1 MKKLTGAALILA
13 GLLAVSVV
21 AISRLG
27 GAKPLGPPRVEVDR
41 LSQNWGRV
49 LPGSESETTFTIRN
63 GGGLP
68 LHLGEI
74 TKSCGC
80 TKPRLDRDTLPPG
93 GSTTLAVGFQAP
105 VNLGAAKNYVKI
117 KTDDPERPELVLD
130 LFAESWLG
138 VTTIPQAIDAGSV
151 KPGAEVRRD
160 VQLRSP
166 DGKPFRIGRASA
178 DIAELSVEAEDAAD
192 PLAVHRAVVVY
203 RAGDRLGHVGGSIRF
218 ATDRADAPS
227 VDVVF
232 SGRVTGPVTAS
243 PSSLEITRGEI
254 GQVVRRK
261 IFLKAR
267 AGNAPIL
274 NEIKAIPPWE
284 LVGHEVQPRPDG
296 LVIVEVSLRFPK
308 GDGTPSGQ
316 LEMGVAAPEP
326 IRLRIPLLI
335 QGWTPPPPSP

>member
-1 MKKLTGAALILA
+1 MKMPTRAVLGFA

-21 AISRLG
+21 AFSRFG
-27 GAKPLGPPRVEVDR
+27 GAIPSGPPRVEVDR

-49 LPGSESETTFTIRN
+49 LPGSESETSFTIRN

-80 TKPRLDRDTLPPG
+80 TRPRLDRDTLAPG
-93 GSTTLAVGFQAP
+93 GSTTLAVGFLAP
-105 VNLGAAKNYVKI
+105 VNLGAARNFVKI

-138 VTTIPQAIDAGSV
+138 VTTIPQAIDAGSLQ
-151 KPGAEVRRD
+151 PGAVVRRD
-160 VQLRSP
+160 IQLRSP

-192 PLAVHRAVVVY
+192 PLAVHRAVAVY

-218 ATDRADAPS
+218 ATDRADAPW

-243 PSSLEITRGEI
+243 PSSLEITRAEI

-261 IFLKAR
+261 IFLATR
-267 AGNAPIL
+267 AGSAPIL
-274 NEIKAIPPWE
+274 DEIRAVPPWE
-284 LVGHEVQPRPDG
+284 LVGHEVHPRPNG
-296 LVIVEVSLRFPK
+296 LVVVDVSLRFPT

-316 LEMGVAAPEP
+316 LDLVVAAPEP
-326 IRLRIPLLI
+326 TRLRIPLMI
-335 QGWTPPPPSP
+335 QGWTPPLPSP